1 MNLFHILNPPGEF
14 PRQMPPT
21 IDIQRHVTQGSI
33 SPHAGLESAQSQ
45 SGIPPGNGIQIGA
58 GWPFPHHLP
67 SAEQLVPITIPLAQ
81 LPTDPSQTGPLEEVE
96 YSILSALPGVDIR
109 LERKAG
115 TKAAQERRNRNA
127 SSSRL
132 YRDNRRAIVKAEAIN
147 KKQKEMAERIK
158 TLEEESRQKDVRL
171 RQDEE
176 RIRQDEERIRQEI
189 ERSRQ
194 KDAEIERLRRQ
205 VEELRQSK

>member
-1 MNLFHILNPPGEF
+1 MNLCHILNPPGEF

-21 IDIQRHVTQGSI
+21 IDIHRHVTQGST

-45 SGIPPGNGIQIGA
+45 SGIKATPPLSVYHYQVGYGIPPGNGIQIGA
-58 GWPFPHHLP
+58 TVSHL
-67 SAEQLVPITIPLAQ
+67 
-81 LPTDPSQTGPLEEVE
+81 LPTDPSQTGPLEELE
-96 YSILSALPGVDIR
+96 YSVLSAVPGVNIR
-109 LERKAG
+109 LERKSG

-158 TLEEESRQKDVRL
+158 TLEEESRQKDERL

-176 RIRQDEERIRQEI
+176 RIRQDEETIRQER
-189 ERSRQ
+189 ERSRR
-194 KDAEIERLRRQ
+194 AEAENERLRR
-205 VEELRQSK
+205 ENEALRQSK

>member
-1 MNLFHILNPPGEF
+1 
-14 PRQMPPT
+14 MPPT

-67 SAEQLVPITIPLAQ
+67 SAEQLAPITIPLAQ
-81 LPTDPSQTGPLEEVE
+81 LPTDPSQTGPLEELE
-96 YSILSALPGVDIR
+96 YSVLSAVPGVNIR
-109 LERKAG
+109 LERKSG

-158 TLEEESRQKDVRL
+158 TLEEESRQKDERL
-171 RQDEE
+171 RQDDE
-176 RIRQDEERIRQEI
+176 RIRQDEETIRQER
-189 ERSRQ
+189 ERSRR
-194 KDAEIERLRRQ
+194 AEAENERLRR
-205 VEELRQSK
+205 ENEALRQSK

>member
-1 MNLFHILNPPGEF
+1 
-14 PRQMPPT
+14 
-21 IDIQRHVTQGSI
+21 
-33 SPHAGLESAQSQ
+33 
-45 SGIPPGNGIQIGA
+45 
-58 GWPFPHHLP
+58 
-67 SAEQLVPITIPLAQ
+67 

-176 RIRQDEERIRQEI
+176 RIRQDEERIRQDEERIRQEI

>member
-1 MNLFHILNPPGEF
+1 MNLCHILNPPGEF

-21 IDIQRHVTQGSI
+21 IDIHRHVTQGST

-45 SGIPPGNGIQIGA
+45 SGIPPGNGGIQIGA

-67 SAEQLVPITIPLAQ
+67 SAEQSAPIPIPLAQ
-81 LPTDPSQTGPLEEVE
+81 LPTDPSQTGPLEELE
-96 YSILSALPGVDIR
+96 YSVLSALPGVDIP
-109 LERKAG
+109 LETKSG

-158 TLEEESRQKDVRL
+158 TLEEESRQKD
-171 RQDEE
+171 ET
-176 RIRQDEERIRQEI
+176 IRQER

-194 KDAEIERLRRQ
+194 AEAENERLRR
-205 VEELRQSK
+205 ENEALRQSK